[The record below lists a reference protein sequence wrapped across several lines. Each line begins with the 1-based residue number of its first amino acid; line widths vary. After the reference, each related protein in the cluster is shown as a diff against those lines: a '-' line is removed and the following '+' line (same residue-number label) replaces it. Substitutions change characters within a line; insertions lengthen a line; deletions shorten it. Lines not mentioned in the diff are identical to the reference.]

1 MGYLSTMNLP
11 APPHARF
18 VEVLSRYEN
27 KPAAAIADFE
37 RALKEFF
44 QVDAVATVS
53 NCFTALSIAL
63 LFASRG
69 RARTAAIAG
78 LAYRRT
84 VDIVRWAGLEPVFVD
99 NSTADLGMSL
109 EDLRRKIE
117 NRPVG
122 CIMVQH
128 PMVHIS
134 DVDAYLALGAETG
147 VPVMFDSVEATG
159 ASYKGRR
166 IGGFGLVEGF
176 SLHPSKVVN
185 GAEGGVL
192 TFGQRAQYEDFL
204 AFTTR
209 MGLRRDPS
217 SPLSLFGLEPVHAM
231 MGMASLAFYDEA
243 RSKFREQYLR
253 YRENLRT
260 STILELVEYDPTTDP
275 NYKSVLV
282 RMRGPLVGRRAPFLA
297 YLETHRIGARPYYAP
312 LHSAVNVERT
322 PNSKQ
327 LADQYAIL
335 PIGYSVSLDDIDF
348 IAEKIAEHEATLREE
363 ADA

>member
-37 RALKEFF
+37 RGLRSFF

-99 NSTADLGMSL
+99 NSPADLGMSL
-109 EDLRRKIE
+109 EDLRHKIE
-117 NRPVG
+117 CQSVG

-147 VPVMFDSVEATG
+147 VPVLFDSVEATG

-192 TFGQRAQYEDFL
+192 TFGQYAHYEDFL
-204 AFTTR
+204 AFSAAI
-209 MGLRRDPS
+209 GLRRDTS
-217 SPLSLFGLEPVHAM
+217 SPLSLFGLEPVHAV

-243 RSKFREQYLR
+243 LSKFRDQYLR
-253 YRENLRT
+253 YRDSLGA
-260 STILELVEYDPTTDP
+260 SKILELVEYDPATDP

-282 RMRGPLVGRRAPFLA
+282 KMKGTLVGRRAPFLA

-312 LHSAVNVERT
+312 LHPAVKVEQT
-322 PNSKQ
+322 PNSRS

-335 PIGYSVSLDDIDF
+335 PIGYSVSLEDIDF
-348 IAEKIAEHEATLREE
+348 IAEKIAAYEATILGEG
-363 ADA
+363 DA

>member
-11 APPHARF
+11 APPHAGF

-37 RALKEFF
+37 RGLKEFF
-44 QVDAVATVS
+44 QVEAVATVS

-63 LFASRG
+63 LFASQG
-69 RARTAAIAG
+69 RARTVAIAG

-84 VDIVRWAGLEPVFVD
+84 VDIVRWAGLQPVYID
-99 NSTADLGMSL
+99 NSPVDLGMAL
-109 EDLRRKIE
+109 EDLRSKVQSQ
-117 NRPVG
+117 PVG

-128 PMVHIS
+128 PMVHIA

-192 TFGQRAQYEDFL
+192 TFGQRAHYEDFL
-204 AFTTR
+204 EFTTR
-209 MGLRRDPS
+209 IGLRRDPS
-217 SPLSLFGLEPVHAM
+217 SPLSLFGLEPVHAV

-253 YRENLRT
+253 YRENLRN
-260 STILELVEYDPTTDP
+260 SRILELVEYDPETDP

-282 RMRGPLVGRRAPFLA
+282 RMRGALVGRRAPFLA
-297 YLETHRIGARPYYAP
+297 HLETHRIGARPYYAP
-312 LHSAVNVERT
+312 LHPAVDVEQA
-322 PNSKQ
+322 PNSKL
-327 LADQYAIL
+327 LAEQYAIL

-348 IAEKIAEHEATLREE
+348 IAEKIAAYEATVQGVG
-363 ADA
+363 DA

>member
-18 VEVLSRYEN
+18 AEVLSRYDH
-27 KPAAAIADFE
+27 KPAAALADFE
-37 RALKEFF
+37 RDLKSFF
-44 QVDAVATVS
+44 QVEAVATVS

-69 RARTAAIAG
+69 RARTVAISG

-99 NSTADLGMSL
+99 NSPADLSMSL
-109 EDLRRKIE
+109 EDLRRKLESQPI
-117 NRPVG
+117 G

-128 PMVHIS
+128 PMVHIG
-134 DVDAYLALGAETG
+134 DVDAYLALGAEAG
-147 VPVMFDSVEATG
+147 VPVLFDSVEATG

-192 TFGQRAQYEDFL
+192 TFGQHAHHQDFL

-209 MGLRRDPS
+209 IGLRRDPS
-217 SPLSLFGLEPVHAM
+217 SPLSLFGLEPVHAV

-243 RSKFREQYLR
+243 LSKFREQYLR
-253 YRENLRT
+253 YRENLGT
-260 STILELVEYDPTTDP
+260 SKILELVEYDPATVP

-282 RMRGPLVGRRAPFLA
+282 KLKGALIGRRAPFLA

-312 LHSAVNVERT
+312 LHPAVKVEQT
-322 PNSKQ
+322 PNSKC

-348 IAEKIAEHEATLREE
+348 IAEKIAAYEATVQGEG
-363 ADA
+363 DA